1 MNVAFLL
8 TAYHQPLHLARLI
21 SALDQPWAR
30 FFIHVDSKKDIAAFT
45 SALAPS
51 SKVTYLGPG
60 QREKCIWGGFGVVQ
74 ASLNLINAAITTG
87 ETFGRFCLLSGSDY
101 PLKDSKALFQALATD
116 REFLDVERRV
126 AADQHP
132 SAFDSRA
139 NYYSFRDYPLLFRL
153 GLSGRIPRKKCDC
166 IPLYGGSGWWSLTS
180 SCVRFA
186 LEFIR
191 EHPSYLRYQRFVDV
205 PDEMFFHSIV
215 KASPFAKA
223 LSYDFEVVDAQ
234 HAQRSDRVYGC
245 HYIDWGR
252 TETNHPKV
260 LDMMDLPA
268 LRSSC
273 ALFGRKF
280 EEIPSRALLEQIDKW
295 RSSKD

>member
-1 MNVAFLL
+1 MKVAFLL

-21 SALDQPWAR
+21 RALDQPWAR
-30 FFIHVDSKKDIAAFT
+30 FFIHVNSKKDIGAFT

-60 QREKCIWGGFGVVQ
+60 QRENCVWGGFGLVR
-74 ASLNLINAAITTG
+74 ATLNLINAAITTG
-87 ETFGRFCLLSGSDY
+87 ELFGRFCLLSGSDY
-101 PLKDSKALFQALATD
+101 PLKDSKTLFQALATD

-126 AADQHP
+126 AAGAHP
-132 SAFDSRA
+132 STFDTRA

-153 GLSGRIPRKKCDC
+153 GLSGRIPRKKYNC

-180 SCVRFA
+180 SCVHFT
-186 LEFIR
+186 LEFVR
-191 EHPSYLRYQRFVDV
+191 KHPSYLRYQRYVDV

-223 LSYDFEVVDAQ
+223 LSYDFEVLGAQ
-234 HAQRSDRVYGC
+234 RAQRSGGVYGC
-245 HYIDWGR
+245 HYINWGPG
-252 TETNHPKV
+252 TLHPKV
-260 LDMMDLPA
+260 LDITDLPV

-273 ALFGRKF
+273 ALFARKF

-295 RSSKD
+295 RSSKS